1 MKAFSISEIYLND
14 IGESTIDINPLPKNY
29 CSFDCIFCPLGRTEV
44 KTDKSFNFEE
54 TNSFLI
60 KLENILKT
68 FKIQNVFINPNGEA
82 LANDNIL
89 NIINLIKS
97 YDACVKLL
105 SNGYLMNKDPYK
117 KILNECDQVIGEL
130 AVTSEEKFQKI
141 QRPLANYSLKE
152 YISNMQKFNAQYNGK
167 FFLDITILKNISDT
181 DEDIQKFKNFIKI
194 INPNE
199 TFFETPK
206 GKFKNTL
213 GVPQGRMD
221 EIIRR
226 CRVSF

>member
-1 MKAFSISEIYLND
+1 MKAFSISEVYLND
-14 IGESTIDINPLPKNY
+14 IGENTIDINPLPKNY

-44 KTDKSFNFEE
+44 KTDKSFNFKE

-60 KLENILKT
+60 KLEKILKK
-68 FKIQNVFINPNGEA
+68 FKIQNVFINPDGEA

-105 SNGYLMNKDPYK
+105 SNGYLMNKDKYK

-130 AVTSEEKFQKI
+130 AVTSEEKFKKI
-141 QRPLANYSLKE
+141 QRPLADYSLNE
-152 YISNMQKFNAQYNGK
+152 YVSNMQNFNAQYSGE
-167 FFLDITILKNISDT
+167 FILDITILKNISDT
-181 DEDIQKFKNFIKI
+181 DENVEKFKNFIEI

-199 TFFETPK
+199 TFFETPR
-206 GKFKNTL
+206 GKFKDTL
-213 GVPQGRMD
+213 GVSQERMN
-221 EIIRR
+221 EII
-226 CRVSF
+226 SEINK